1 MTQSVSRPGALRHGR
16 RPVFLLAGL
25 AAAALVA
32 GCASDPSS
40 GSFFGVVRP
49 YRVEVVQGN
58 VVTKEMAAQ
67 LREGMSR
74 DQVRGVLG
82 SPLLTDAFHENRWD
96 YVFTIRRQGT
106 EPQQRR
112 VLVEFKDDKV
122 ARFEVGDLPSERDFV
137 ASIDTAR
144 VPAKPPVLA
153 LTEEQLKALPVPP
166 KPPAPA
172 PAASGPARTY
182 PPLEPR

>member
-1 MTQSVSRPGALRHGR
+1 MLSLAGCSSVGERLPGVSRF
-16 RPVFLLAGL
+16 V
-25 AAAALVA
+25 
-32 GCASDPSS
+32 S
-40 GSFFGVVRP
+40 P
-49 YRVEVVQGN
+49 YQIDIQQGN
-58 VVTKEMAAQ
+58 VVTREQAQ
-67 LREGMSR
+67 ALQPGMPR
-74 DQVRGVLG
+74 QQVRDILG
-82 SPLLTDAFHENRWD
+82 SPLLTSVFHGDRWD

-153 LTEEQLKALPVPP
+153 LTEEQLKALPLPP